1 MISRPRIIELTALTL
16 ILLLAAYLRLANVAV
31 NPAWYTDEGT
41 HLDIVRHLLQ
51 GQVQY
56 LAVNQSWLLFS
67 RLPLFE
73 FLLSGA
79 ALSGGV
85 NMLTL
90 RTVTGLLGVITVA
103 VLYLTVRRM
112 TRDIWLALL
121 AALLLA
127 ICPSAVLYSRFGFSY
142 NLLAPLVLTALL
154 GLVDYSGSRSKRW
167 LVVSALSIGLGTLS
181 DLWMFVMLAPF
192 VLIVLIRNWRDALW
206 SVPLA
211 LLPLGSYAM
220 IMLATA
226 PQAFLFDLRF
236 VLSRVNQLS
245 GEQQAATLWQNV
257 TTLAAQD
264 VWLIVGVIGLLLLRP
279 PRLRW
284 IALAFFAIPIVLLG
298 RTTALYSLSFYYLIP
313 LFPFIALGVASLVR
327 YGTACLTSRFG
338 PQSAVALSV
347 LTAALLLLS
356 TFRLVEQVRDGF
368 RTDIDGFL
376 LDPMATQEAAAF
388 VNQRTASSDLV
399 IASPILAW
407 MLHARVADIQ
417 MPLAQRGQA
426 TPHLPANVPRERW
439 AFEPNVELARFVIVD
454 NLWRNWAVPNMPGVA
469 DLLQEIATWPIV
481 LRLGEVMVYQNP
493 ED

>member
-1 MISRPRIIELTALTL
+1 MISRPRIIELTALAL
-16 ILLLAAYLRLANVAV
+16 ILLLAADLRLANVAV

-73 FLLSGA
+73 ILLSGA

-103 VLYLTVRRM
+103 VLYLAVRRM
-112 TRDIWLALL
+112 TRDTWLALL
-121 AALLLA
+121 ATLLLA
-127 ICPSAVLYSRFGFSY
+127 INPPAVLYSRFGFSY

-181 DLWMFVMLAPF
+181 DLWMFVILAPF
-192 VLIVLIRNWRDALW
+192 VLIVLMRNWRDALW

-211 LLPLGSYAM
+211 LLPFGIYAAC
-220 IMLATA
+220 LLLTV
-226 PQAFLFDLRF
+226 PQAFLFDWHF
-236 VLSRVNQLS
+236 VLSRVNQLPLDR
-245 GEQQAATLWQNV
+245 QAATLWQNI

-264 VWLIVGVIGLLLLRP
+264 VWMIAGAIGLVLLKL
-279 PRLRW
+279 PRVRW

-298 RTTALYSLSFYYLIP
+298 RTMALYSLSFYYLIP
-313 LFPFIALGVASLVR
+313 LLPFIALGVASLIR
-327 YGTACLTSRFG
+327 YGTACLASRFG
-338 PQSAVALSV
+338 PRSSVALGV
-347 LTAALLLLS
+347 LIAALLLLS
-356 TFRLVEQVRDGF
+356 TFRLVERVRDGF

-388 VNQRTASSDLV
+388 VNQHTASSDLI

-407 MLHARVADIQ
+407 MLQARVADVQ
-417 MPLAQRGQA
+417 MPLAYRGVT
-426 TPHLPANVPRERW
+426 TPHLPGNVPAERW
-439 AFEPNVELARFVIVD
+439 AFEPNVERARFVIVD
-454 NLWRNWAVPNMPGVA
+454 NLWRNWAVPNVPGVA
-469 DLLQEIATWPIV
+469 DMLQEIATWPIV
-481 LRLGEVMVYQNP
+481 LRSGEVMVYQNP

>member
-1 MISRPRIIELTALTL
+1 
-16 ILLLAAYLRLANVAV
+16 
-31 NPAWYTDEGT
+31 
-41 HLDIVRHLLQ
+41 
-51 GQVQY
+51 
-56 LAVNQSWLLFS
+56 
-67 RLPLFE
+67 
-73 FLLSGA
+73 
-79 ALSGGV
+79 
-85 NMLTL
+85 
-90 RTVTGLLGVITVA
+90 
-103 VLYLTVRRM
+103 
-112 TRDIWLALL
+112 
-121 AALLLA
+121 
-127 ICPSAVLYSRFGFSY
+127 
-142 NLLAPLVLTALL
+142 
-154 GLVDYSGSRSKRW
+154 
-167 LVVSALSIGLGTLS
+167 
-181 DLWMFVMLAPF
+181 
-192 VLIVLIRNWRDALW
+192 
-206 SVPLA
+206 
-211 LLPLGSYAM
+211 M
-220 IMLATA
+220 IMLATV
-226 PQAFLFDLRF
+226 PQAFLFDRRF

-245 GEQQAATLWQNV
+245 VEQQAATLWQNV

-313 LFPFIALGVASLVR
+313 LFPFIALGVASLIR
-327 YGTACLTSRFG
+327 YGTACLASRFG
-338 PQSAVALSV
+338 PQSAVALGV

-407 MLHARVADIQ
+407 MLHARVADMQ
-417 MPLAQRGQA
+417 MPLAYRGQA

-454 NLWRNWAVPNMPGVA
+454 NLWRNWAVPNVPGVA
-469 DLLQEIATWPIV
+469 DMLQEIATWPIV
-481 LRLGEVMVYQNP
+481 LRSGEVMVYQNP